1 MARSRNPSGGAARN
15 TAQIDHNLRA
25 ATSSARSL
33 AFATA
38 GVTGQLNG
46 AVGASAVIAE
56 NIAKVSTNAK
66 IAASATGIGAVV
78 AILGTIAAFTIN
90 WKKETEE
97 VATKIRGIVNATAQ
111 LEAQAKGNKRLER
124 ELEIQGAMEDEL
136 AAAEKMDHFYRKFP
150 ELQDAIRRK
159 AQAARDAVVADT
171 RRTYNV
177 FAGELTDNIN
187 PVFSKLPAQRER
199 EIREL
204 QLQRQRQERQ
214 ARLDKETLANG
225 YSPKQFDYLYKQIDE
240 EFNSGMRDLEYD
252 LAGPA
257 RQLGDSL
264 GQAIIGGIT
273 DGITAALHGG
283 IGDGLKAITGSL
295 LIGFGDMMIS
305 IGTQSLLAAQLL
317 QKVISALMAFDPEGA
332 IGPSLALIAGG
343 AVLKSLGASMK
354 GSGGGGGAGSVGAS
368 GGRSALLGTVVSVGS
383 PITAAGGAAALTMD
397 GFRSIQVIGIDSPLA
412 QRAIAVSND
421 KGNQRRGRK

>member
-1 MARSRNPSGGAARN
+1 MARSNRNPSGGAARN

-136 AAAEKMDHFYRKFP
+136 DAAEKMDHFYRKFP

-159 AQAARDAVVADT
+159 AQAARDAVSADSRPSIRVL
-171 RRTYNV
+171 RRR
-177 FAGELTDNIN
+177 ALTDQIN
-187 PVFSKLPAQRER
+187 PKSSQISQARRER
-199 EIREL
+199 DVREYEL
-204 QLQRQRQERQ
+204 QSSSDSRHRPGSIKEKLQ
-214 ARLDKETLANG
+214 NG
-225 YSPKQFDYLYKQIDE
+225 YTDKQFDAIYKQID
-240 EFNSGMRDLEYD
+240 DVY
-252 LAGPA
+252 
-257 RQLGDSL
+257 
-264 GQAIIGGIT
+264 QA
-273 DGITAALHGG
+273 
-283 IGDGLKAITGSL
+283 GDG
-295 LIGFGDMMIS
+295 
-305 IGTQSLLAAQLL
+305 
-317 QKVISALMAFDPEGA
+317 
-332 IGPSLALIAGG
+332 
-343 AVLKSLGASMK
+343 
-354 GSGGGGGAGSVGAS
+354 
-368 GGRSALLGTVVSVGS
+368 
-383 PITAAGGAAALTMD
+383 
-397 GFRSIQVIGIDSPLA
+397 
-412 QRAIAVSND
+412 
-421 KGNQRRGRK
+421 